1 MPKLFKRLESPPP
14 SPPKASNS
22 ATSRDPEGPGSLSAR
37 ARSWG
42 APLRGKPPI
51 PALRVGEQ
59 LQEPEAEG
67 PSLAWVPPP
76 RPGPRSGLRV
86 GVGAFRGVGGS
97 PPEPPPRRLATNG
110 PAPPGQK
117 GRCGRRYLRS
127 VRPAG
132 ASQAPARRPRAAR
145 PARGCRGDTG
155 TPQAS
160 PPIAPASNG
169 PRLRSVGRRPRTPGA
184 RLPAPGYG
192 GRRGPIPAP
201 LALRRPALCPACSPA
216 GRAARPEPRRGG

>member
-14 SPPKASNS
+14 SSPKASNS

-97 PPEPPPRRLATNG
+97 PPEPPPPPRRLATNG

-117 GRCGRRYLRS
+117 GRCRRRYLRS

-155 TPQAS
+155 TPPSQPS
-160 PPIAPASNG
+160 YRPGLKRPA
-169 PRLRSVGRRPRTPGA
+169 
-184 RLPAPGYG
+184 
-192 GRRGPIPAP
+192 AP
-201 LALRRPALCPACSPA
+201 LRGSPSPDARCPPPSAGLRRAPRANP
-216 GRAARPEPRRGG
+216 RAARPPPSRALPGLLPRRPRRPA